1 MSSVRCFAC
10 GSDVAAESRFCAHC
24 GANLAASAVVTAPP
38 DRSVRLQP
46 DRVRSV
52 RLQADRNRS
61 VRLQADRNRSVRLQA
76 DPSERDGRFPV
87 GIILGERYRILFL
100 LAVAAVMSRGT
111 PPIVTITN
119 IATVALLMA
128 VAIRFGVL
136 ALTAALIIAGFAG
149 RYLVTPDFSA
159 FYAMRGWFAIAIVL
173 AAALWCFRNALGGR
187 KLLKTDL
194 LDA

>member
-10 GSDVAAESRFCAHC
+10 GSDVAAESRVCAHC

-46 DRVRSV
+46 DRV
-52 RLQADRNRS
+52 RS